1 MFKYSTV
8 LLAFALIGQAV
19 ATPTARATCADVTVV
34 FARGTTEAAPIGSIV
49 GPPFKAALQS
59 ALGKKSLNFIGV
71 TYAADVAGFEAGGDP
86 AGSKTLAANVTA
98 QASACPNTK
107 IVISGYSQGAQLVH
121 KGSVLL
127 STSVQSRVNAVV
139 MFGDP
144 DNGQALPGVLNSRKI
159 TFCATGDIIC
169 LGGQII
175 TVFHLGYGANAAAAA
190 SFVVSKI

>member
-1 MFKYSTV
+1 MFKYSTL

-34 FARGTTEAAPIGSIV
+34 FAHGTTEAAPIGSIV
-49 GPPFKAALQS
+49 RPPFKAALQS
-59 ALGKKSLNFIGV
+59 ALGKKLLNFIGA
-71 TYAADVAGFEAGGDP
+71 TYAADIAGFEAGGDP

-107 IVISGYSQGAQLVH
+107 IVISGYRC
-121 KGSVLL
+121 SVGPQRLCSA

-144 DNGQALPGVLNSRKI
+144 DNGQALPEVLNSRKI

>member
-1 MFKYSTV
+1 MFKYSTL
-8 LLAFALIGQAV
+8 LLAFMLISQV
-19 ATPTARATCADVTVV
+19 ATPTAWATCADVTVV
-34 FARGTTEAAPIGSIV
+34 FARGTAEAEPIGSII

-59 ALGKKSLNFIGV
+59 ALGTKSLNFIGV
-71 TYAADVAGFEAGGDP
+71 TYAADIASFEVGGDP
-86 AGSKTLAANVTA
+86 AGSKTLAADVTA
-98 QASACPNTK
+98 QVSACPNTK

-144 DNGQALPGVLNSRKI
+144 DNGQALPGVLNSRGI

-175 TVFHLGYGANAAAAA
+175 TVFHMGYGANATAAA
-190 SFVVSKI
+190 SFVVSEI